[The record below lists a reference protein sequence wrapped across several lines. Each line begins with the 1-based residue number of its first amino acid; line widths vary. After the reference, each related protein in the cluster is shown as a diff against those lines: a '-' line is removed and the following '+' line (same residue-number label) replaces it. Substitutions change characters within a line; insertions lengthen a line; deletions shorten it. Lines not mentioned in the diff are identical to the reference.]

1 MKTALIEKS
10 LVEHQIT
17 IKLVQEKLLPV
28 INQSAERL
36 CDVLNAG
43 NKILVC
49 GNGGSAADA
58 QHFAAELVG
67 RFELERGGLPAIALT
82 TDTSILT
89 AVGNDYGF
97 SQLFSRQVE
106 ALAGP
111 GDALIGISTSGNSE
125 NVILA
130 MQKASERGC
139 LAIGLTGRDGGAI
152 AKVADLLL
160 NVAVER
166 TARVQEA
173 HLMILHLICE
183 QIDATVTNI
192 ITGSPT

>member
-130 MQKASERGC
+130 MQKASEKGC
-139 LAIGLTGRDGGAI
+139 LTIGLTGRDGGAI

-183 QIDATVTNI
+183 QIDAAVTNK
-192 ITGSPT
+192 

>member
-1 MKTALIEKS
+1 MSTSLIEKS
-10 LVEHQIT
+10 LAEHQAT
-17 IKLVQEKLLPV
+17 IRLVHEQLLPV
-28 INQSAERL
+28 ISQSAGQL
-36 CDVLNAG
+36 IDILKAG
-43 NKILVC
+43 NKVLIC

-67 RFELERGGLPAIALT
+67 RFELERGGLPSIALT
-82 TDTSILT
+82 TDTSVLT

-97 SQLFSRQVE
+97 AQLFSRQVE
-106 ALAGP
+106 ALAVS

-125 NVILA
+125 NVLLA
-130 MQKASERGC
+130 MQKAAGKGC
-139 LAIGLTGRDGGAI
+139 LTIALTGRDGGAI
-152 AKVADLLL
+152 AKAADLSL

-183 QIDATVTNI
+183 QIDAATTAK
-192 ITGSPT
+192 

>member
-130 MQKASERGC
+130 MQKASEKGC
-139 LAIGLTGRDGGAI
+139 LTIGLTGRDGGAI

-183 QIDATVTNI
+183 QIDATVTNK
-192 ITGSPT
+192 

>member
-1 MKTALIEKS
+1 MQTSLIEKS
-10 LVEHQIT
+10 LIEHQAT
-17 IKLVQEKLLPV
+17 IKLVHEQLLPV
-28 INQSAERL
+28 ISQSAERL

-97 SQLFSRQVE
+97 EQLFSRQVE

-125 NVILA
+125 NVLLA
-130 MQKASERGC
+130 MQKASAIGC
-139 LAIGLTGRDGGAI
+139 LTIGLTGKDGGAI
-152 AKVADLLL
+152 AKTADLSI
-160 NVAVER
+160 NVAVDR

-183 QIDATVTNI
+183 QIDVAATKK
-192 ITGSPT
+192 

>member
-1 MKTALIEKS
+1 MQTSLIEKS
-10 LVEHQIT
+10 LVEHQET
-17 IKLVQEKLLPV
+17 IRLVHEQLLSV
-28 INQSAERL
+28 ISQSAERL

-43 NKILVC
+43 NKILIC

-58 QHFAAELVG
+58 QHFAAELIG
-67 RFELERGGLPAIALT
+67 RFERERGGLPAIALT

-97 SQLFSRQVE
+97 AQIYSRQVQ
-106 ALAGP
+106 ALAVP

-125 NVILA
+125 NVLLA
-130 MQKASERGC
+130 VQKASGIGC
-139 LAIGLTGRDGGAI
+139 LTISLTGRDGGAI
-152 AKVADLLL
+152 ATAADLSL

-183 QIDATVTNI
+183 QIDSAATNK
-192 ITGSPT
+192 